1 MKQLWSVKLVMKT
14 GKNMQIIVVRLAMN
28 LYWQKKYE
36 TFLAIFNLFVLEL
49 MLNDLS
55 TIDD

>member
-14 GKNMQIIVVRLAMN
+14 GKNMQIIVVSSIVFILTEEIRDIPGN
-28 LYWQKKYE
+28 FQ
-36 TFLAIFNLFVLEL
+36 FICFR

>member
-14 GKNMQIIVVRLAMN
+14 GKNMQIIVVRLASY

-36 TFLAIFNLFVLEL
+36 TFLAIFNLFVLEC
-49 MLNDLS
+49 
-55 TIDD
+55 

>member
-14 GKNMQIIVVRLAMN
+14 GKNMQIIVVRLASY